1 MKVSLQFGSCGMMD
15 VRTAPEGR
23 LRWGKRKK
31 KGENNIE
38 STIKNLTCRFSIWEK
53 KKKTGKRQGTLNTSR
68 YRGPWKCL
76 WVMWSLKAFEKPV
89 FSLFSVYLF
98 SPPLFSL
105 WRARKACAEW
115 GTFKSGWASTQEREG
130 SGSDSLSAFFFFS
143 LCIFFSFKG

>member
-23 LRWGKRKK
+23 LRWGTKI

-68 YRGPWKCL
+68 YRGPWKMPL
-76 WVMWSLKAFEKPV
+76 VMWSLKAFEKPV